1 MPTQVTRTQEEEFK
15 TWKPEASTLAIEY
28 AASVMEDLRQAGEQ
42 GFQTIPHGGIEI
54 GAILFGTHTESAVR
68 ICEWRP
74 IECSH
79 ARGPGFILS
88 ETDLAGITETLAQ
101 AAKEMPGLEPV
112 GWFHTHTR
120 SEIFLSS
127 EDIAIF
133 DRFFPESWQVAL
145 VMRLK
150 KENSAT
156 AGFFVREPDGSLRS
170 EGSYQEFTVRP
181 DPFALTRPRRS
192 TSAAARV
199 ERRPRPARG
208 ENRPGTPLPTEV
220 VPALPAIPR
229 PPVEPQPPPGV
240 PVFRTPVHPLEEKV
254 PEPEPIPNF
263 LVEPPRSQFR
273 QKVFFA
279 VVIAAFLA
287 AATLAGRWYWGDQP
301 PPTVGLRLE
310 DASDQLLIHWDR
322 GAAAVR
328 TADGATLTIRDGKD
342 IRNLVLDQRAVR
354 LGNVTYAYQEQDVEV
369 RLVVMRGNQVS
380 AEESTRFL
388 GRRSPGA
395 ARAPATPVT
404 AAERE
409 QLLNESERL
418 RQAIRQEA
426 ERSQRLENSLKTLQ
440 GRMPKG
446 Q

>member
-15 TWKPEASTLAIEY
+15 TWKPEASALTIEY

-54 GAILFGTHTESAVR
+54 GAILFGVRTDSTVR

-88 ETDLAGITETLAQ
+88 ETDLRRMAETLSQ
-101 AAKEMPGLEPV
+101 ARGEMPGLEPV

-120 SEIFLSS
+120 SEIFLSA

-133 DRFFPESWQVAL
+133 DQWFPQSWQIAL

-150 KENSAT
+150 KESSAT

-170 EGSYQEFTVRP
+170 EASYQEFTVRP
-181 DPFALTRPRRS
+181 DPFALTRARRP
-192 TSAAARV
+192 TSAAARGA
-199 ERRPRPARG
+199 ERRPRQARQ
-208 ENRPGTPLPTEV
+208 ENRTPGQPPV
-220 VPALPAIPR
+220 PVAPALRTETAPPAAS
-229 PPVEPQPPPGV
+229 V
-240 PVFRTPVHPLEEKV
+240 PVFRAPAIQLDETV
-254 PEPEPIPNF
+254 PEPEPIPEF
-263 LVEPPRSQFR
+263 LLEPPHSQLR
-273 QKVFFA
+273 RKILFA
-279 VVIAAFLA
+279 VVTAIVLA
-287 AATLAGRWYWGDQP
+287 ALTLAGRWYWANQS

-310 DASDQLLIHWDR
+310 EMSDQLLIHWDR
-322 GAAAVR
+322 GTATVR
-328 TADGATLTIRDGKD
+328 GASGATLTIRDGKD

-354 LGNVTYAYQEQDVEV
+354 LGTVTYAYREQDVEV
-369 RLVVMRGNQVS
+369 RLIVMHGDVVA

-388 GRRSPGA
+388 GRRPPA
-395 ARAPATPVT
+395 AAQKDLPA
-404 AAERE
+404 AAAGERE
-409 QLLNESERL
+409 RLHDESERL
-418 RQAIRQEA
+418 RQAIRQAA
-426 ERSQRLENSLKTLQ
+426 ERTQRLENSLKSLP
-440 GRMPKG
+440 GAEPK

>member
-42 GFQTIPHGGIEI
+42 GFQTIPHGGVEI
-54 GAILFGTHTESAVR
+54 GAILFGTHTESTVR

-88 ETDLAGITETLAQ
+88 EADLRGVAETLAQ

-127 EDIAIF
+127 EDLAIF
-133 DRFFPESWQVAL
+133 NQFFPEPWQVAL
-145 VMRLK
+145 VLRLK
-150 KENSAT
+150 KESSAT

-170 EGSYQEFTVRP
+170 DGSYQEFTVRP
-181 DPFALTRPRRS
+181 DPFALTRPRRA

-199 ERRPRPARG
+199 ERRPRSARG
-208 ENRPGTPLPTEV
+208 ENPSGPPAPVPVVPV
-220 VPALPAIPR
+220 VPAVPAQEPDPQQPR
-229 PPVEPQPPPGV
+229 VSV
-240 PVFRTPVHPLEEKV
+240 PVFRTAVHPLEEKV
-254 PEPEPIPNF
+254 PEPIPNF
-263 LVEPPRSQFR
+263 LVEPPRSKFR

-279 VVIAAFLA
+279 VVIAGFLV

-301 PPTVGLRLE
+301 PPRVGLRLE
-310 DASDQLLIHWDR
+310 DASDQLLIQWDR

-328 TADGATLTIRDGKD
+328 SADGATLTIRDGKD

-354 LGNVTYAYQEQDVEV
+354 LGNVTYAYREQDVEV
-369 RLVVMRGNQVS
+369 RLVVMRGNQVA

-395 ARAPATPVT
+395 ASAPATPVT
-404 AAERE
+404 PAERQ
-409 QLLNESERL
+409 QLLSESERL

-426 ERSQRLENSLKTLQ
+426 ERSQRLENSLKALQ
-440 GRMPKG
+440 GRIPKG